1 LKLDFIINE
10 EKPVQTSWYYVLD
23 SERVGPC
30 SEEKL
35 KEVFQ
40 GGAIDLESYVWKK
53 GLSDWT
59 QIKNLDELEHI
70 TESESVDSQ
79 EMTTPDIPIAA
90 PSAISVKE
98 DISWDS
104 IDSNERIF
112 MVKIGVDRS
121 GNESEYGPF
130 SINILKKSLKENRI
144 NGKTFIFT
152 NGMDNWTFL
161 ADLPIFERVTD
172 TLPPVITSEERRENV
187 RRPIVARILMHDNQK
202 LFEGICRDLSIGGV
216 QILMADYPAKSGD
229 RITMNIHPDNSAFS
243 FVAIGEI
250 VRVLGGQGGVSLR
263 FVDLD
268 SEAKQNIESLISKV

>member
-1 LKLDFIINE
+1 M
-10 EKPVQTSWYYVLD
+10 QTSWYYVLD

-121 GNESEYGPF
+121 G
-130 SINILKKSLKENRI
+130 K
-144 NGKTFIFT
+144 
-152 NGMDNWTFL
+152 
-161 ADLPIFERVTD
+161 
-172 TLPPVITSEERRENV
+172 
-187 RRPIVARILMHDNQK
+187 
-202 LFEGICRDLSIGGV
+202 IGRAHV
-216 QILMADYPAKSGD
+216 
-229 RITMNIHPDNSAFS
+229 
-243 FVAIGEI
+243 
-250 VRVLGGQGGVSLR
+250 
-263 FVDLD
+263 
-268 SEAKQNIESLISKV
+268 